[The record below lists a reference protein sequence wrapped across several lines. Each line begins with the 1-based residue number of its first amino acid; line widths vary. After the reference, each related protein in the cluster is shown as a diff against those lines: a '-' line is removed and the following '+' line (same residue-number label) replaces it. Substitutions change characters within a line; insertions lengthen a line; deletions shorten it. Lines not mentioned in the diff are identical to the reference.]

1 MVIKSLRESNQVM
14 KHTFQHQILGLIAWL
29 VITFLAAG
37 LGAFASASAPSF
49 YAALVRPTWA
59 PPAWLFG
66 PVWSVLYLLMGISAW
81 LVWRQ
86 VGWIR
91 AKFALCLYLLQLAL
105 NALWTWLFF
114 VLHLGAVAS
123 FEIVLLWFM
132 ILATMYQFGRIRKL
146 SAWLLAP
153 YLLWVSFAT
162 ALSFAMWQ
170 LNPAA
175 L

>member
-1 MVIKSLRESNQVM
+1 MNR
-14 KHTFQHQILGLIAWL
+14 TFQQQILGLVGWL
-29 VITFLAAG
+29 VITFAAAG
-37 LGAFASASAPSF
+37 LGGFASASAPTF
-49 YAALVRPTWA
+49 YAALVRPAWA

-66 PVWSVLYLLMGISAW
+66 PVWSVLYLLMGIAAW

-86 VGWIR
+86 AGWAR

-114 VLHLGAVAS
+114 VWHLGAMAS
-123 FEIVLLWFM
+123 FEIVLLWLL
-132 ILATMYQFGRIRKL
+132 IAATMYQFSRIHKL

-153 YLLWVSFAT
+153 YLVWVSFAT

-170 LNPAA
+170 LNPRS